1 MNSSDYNKYLAVIK
15 QANSDADKDALARIQ
30 KQLIANYGLN
40 DEDVKY
46 LIKQFR
52 YNV

>member
-1 MNSSDYNKYLAVIK
+1 MNSGDYNKYLAAIK
-15 QANSDADKDALARIQ
+15 QANNDADKDALARIQ

-40 DEDVKY
+40 DNDVTW
-46 LIKQFR
+46 LIKQFK